1 MYYPQI
7 QTQHIFFH
15 CVLPSTSMFGFV
27 SSVFDATSPHSP
39 PLTFKRKGRDGG
51 RGPGPGRGRGRARL
65 PGKPW
70 DGLND
75 VMTSGGKTHL

>member
-1 MYYPQI
+1 
-7 QTQHIFFH
+7 
-15 CVLPSTSMFGFV
+15 MFGFV

>member
-1 MYYPQI
+1 MYHPQI
-7 QTQHIFFH
+7 QTQHFD

-51 RGPGPGRGRGRARL
+51 LGPGRGRGRARL
-65 PGKPW
+65 PGIT
-70 DGLND
+70 G
-75 VMTSGGKTHL
+75 MG